1 MRKFDL
7 VFCELTTKLCRNYS
21 GMGVRVKILAL
32 VLGYHFPGVSYPH
45 IGMSRSMIWSSMG
58 YHIAGFWY
66 TPEVPKRMGRV
77 LSTGGGGGEASPPK
91 CKSPPPNIFIRFG
104 KTLLSNSHT
113 LAINFLSAINKV
125 QSSKLC
131 HRLSINRSC

>member
-1 MRKFDL
+1 M
-7 VFCELTTKLCRNYS
+7 
-21 GMGVRVKILAL
+21 
-32 VLGYHFPGVSYPH
+32 PGFY
-45 IGMSRSMIWSSMG
+45 
-58 YHIAGFWY
+58 
-66 TPEVPKRMGRV
+66 
-77 LSTGGGGGEASPPK
+77 LLGGGGGGRGEASPPK
-91 CKSPPPNIFIRFG
+91 CQSSPPNIFIRFG

>member
-1 MRKFDL
+1 M
-7 VFCELTTKLCRNYS
+7 
-21 GMGVRVKILAL
+21 
-32 VLGYHFPGVSYPH
+32 PGFY
-45 IGMSRSMIWSSMG
+45 
-58 YHIAGFWY
+58 
-66 TPEVPKRMGRV
+66 
-77 LSTGGGGGEASPPK
+77 LLGGGGGGGRGKLPPPRRQ
-91 CKSPPPNIFIRFG
+91 SSPPNIFIRFG

>member
-1 MRKFDL
+1 MY
-7 VFCELTTKLCRNYS
+7 V
-21 GMGVRVKILAL
+21 A
-32 VLGYHFPGVSYPH
+32 
-45 IGMSRSMIWSSMG
+45 
-58 YHIAGFWY
+58 
-66 TPEVPKRMGRV
+66 RV
-77 LSTGGGGGEASPPK
+77 LSTGGGRGEAS
-91 CKSPPPNIFIRFG
+91 PPNIFIRFG